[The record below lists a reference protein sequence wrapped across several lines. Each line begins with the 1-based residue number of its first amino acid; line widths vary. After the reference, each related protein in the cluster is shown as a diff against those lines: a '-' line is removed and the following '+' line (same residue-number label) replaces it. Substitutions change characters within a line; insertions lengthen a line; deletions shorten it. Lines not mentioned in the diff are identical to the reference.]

1 MLQTVCIIIHL
12 MLIALVYWKVG
23 RTNDIIRKN
32 SNPLYYDGEEV
43 IDVNKIKILFVKEF
57 CLVGLGV
64 CLNLAIFYWLEVN
77 RKPEWYANYMWFVL
91 LVPLSIFIATLFSG
105 LTDKTIEL
113 IQNMSGLT
121 SFFILIIDLR

>member
-43 IDVNKIKILFVKEF
+43 IDVNKIKILFVK
-57 CLVGLGV
+57 
-64 CLNLAIFYWLEVN
+64 N
-77 RKPEWYANYMWFVL
+77 FV
-91 LVPLSIFIATLFSG
+91 
-105 LTDKTIEL
+105 
-113 IQNMSGLT
+113 
-121 SFFILIIDLR
+121 